1 MSSSTP
7 TPSCSRL
14 RTGGALLA
22 VLAVLAVLAG
32 LARPADAARPQATA
46 TPAGTLD
53 GRSRLTVDLP
63 GEDKAPGSV
72 TLTVGGAQQAAQ
84 VVPALSDRAGMV
96 VVVDASASGAG
107 ARSCSPG

>member
-1 MSSSTP
+1 MP
-7 TPSCSRL
+7 IPSCSRL

-22 VLAVLAVLAG
+22 LVLAVLAVLR

-63 GEDKAPGSV
+63 GGDTAPGSV

-84 VVPALSDRAGMV
+84 VVPAAVRPGRDGCGRRRLRQRR
-96 VVVDASASGAG
+96 